1 MRRIC
6 LQLCWTTLLCVL
18 FPGLAKAA
26 SLDLKDAV
34 IVASPSASVTV
45 RKAAETL
52 TDEIFERT
60 QARLKISTQWR
71 TDQKPAILLGT
82 SAQIAELAGNL
93 SARLVAAPDGN
104 EGFRVQVVDGTVVIA
119 GNSDRAVLFGAG
131 YLLRHLKMSY
141 GKVVE
146 VDPAFQVATA
156 PRYPLRGHQLGYRP
170 KVNSY
175 DGFTVE
181 MWEQYIRD
189 LAVFGTNA
197 IELIPP
203 RSDDADDSPHFRL
216 PKIEMMEEM
225 SRIADEYGLDVWV
238 WYPAMDPNYADPAV
252 VESALAEW
260 AEVFRRLPRIDHVFV
275 PGGDPGHTQPRH
287 LMALLEKQTASLK
300 RFHPN
305 AKMWVSPQGFNQE
318 WMEEFYQILA
328 TEPEWLG
335 GAVHGPQ
342 VRDSIPELR
351 RRVPERYPLR
361 RYPDITHSIHSQ
373 YFVPDWDLAY
383 MLTEEREGY
392 NPRPV
397 DQAAVFHAYKDYAVG
412 FSTYSEGVNDDVNKI
427 IWSMLGWDPDTKP
440 IEILREYAGYFIGQ
454 DLAEGFAQGLLAL
467 ERNWR
472 GPLISNAG
480 VDTTLQM
487 FREME
492 KKASPQAKLR
502 WRFQMALYRAYYDA
516 YVRSRLLYE
525 TSLEDQA
532 MEKLRQARNSG
543 VTLALSEA
551 EALLDRSLTNPVA
564 QDLRARLYELA
575 EALYQSVRAQLS
587 VDKYQAISV
596 GRGANLDTTDVPL
609 NNRLWLKQRFAEIRS
624 LPTESERLAA
634 VDEIVNWTNPGPG
647 GFYDDLGNLAR
658 QPHLVRGPG
667 YPSDPAHL
675 KSSYVN
681 LGSTGYGPR
690 RLPGVIHSQA
700 ASFEQEEMYPISWWS
715 TAGTLHEHPLQLRY
729 DNLDP
734 NAEYKVRVVYGA
746 TGRTQIRLVADDRY
760 EIHSW
765 LDRPNPLAPLE
776 FDIPREATADGHL
789 ELTFTGE
796 PGRGG
801 NGRGTDVAEIWL
813 IRKP

>member
-1 MRRIC
+1 
-6 LQLCWTTLLCVL
+6 
-18 FPGLAKAA
+18 
-26 SLDLKDAV
+26 
-34 IVASPSASVTV
+34 
-45 RKAAETL
+45 
-52 TDEIFERT
+52 
-60 QARLKISTQWR
+60 
-71 TDQKPAILLGT
+71 
-82 SAQIAELAGNL
+82 
-93 SARLVAAPDGN
+93 
-104 EGFRVQVVDGTVVIA
+104 
-119 GNSDRAVLFGAG
+119 VLFGAG

-141 GKVVE
+141 GKIVE
-146 VDPAFQVATA
+146 VDPALQVATA

-667 YPSDPAHL
+667 YPSDPAH
-675 KSSYVN
+675 
-681 LGSTGYGPR
+681 
-690 RLPGVIHSQA
+690 
-700 ASFEQEEMYPISWWS
+700 
-715 TAGTLHEHPLQLRY
+715 
-729 DNLDP
+729 
-734 NAEYKVRVVYGA
+734 
-746 TGRTQIRLVADDRY
+746 
-760 EIHSW
+760 
-765 LDRPNPLAPLE
+765 
-776 FDIPREATADGHL
+776 
-789 ELTFTGE
+789 
-796 PGRGG
+796 
-801 NGRGTDVAEIWL
+801 
-813 IRKP
+813 